1 MITIKVISR
10 MKHRCIL
17 ALLLVIMGA
26 CRKSTAP
33 AGGSSQHDKIQ
44 LTVTAPETGYIYL
57 DGAYTGVQ
65 APGSIAVTSGKHV
78 VGVAL
83 RNSWQYLRK
92 ESNVTAAAT
101 MNFTAADKPAPKV
114 WKALW
119 IGLYET
125 KGITSSGECSTH
137 FSQADLNMGY
147 DFFQWSLRQHFEKY
161 AYNTIHW
168 ETVRK
173 DITLPVTLTRSPGG
187 NFTVE
192 PSAIA
197 ALMPEIRPGAY
208 DCVFVFW
215 RESEGICSFKS
226 NYFGLA
232 WTNPLRESIKTG
244 YVTIKFDA
252 AASLADR
259 ISYYKTNDPGVWL
272 HEWLHTVGENFYQDK
287 GLQLPRKA
295 GDGLT
300 VHAAE
305 MYNYVFPWMDWYR
318 DFMAGTVVNTGGTP
332 LYLGIGPE
340 AMLGCSLREKAA
352 ATCQD

>member
-1 MITIKVISR
+1 
-10 MKHRCIL
+10 MKHRCIMT
-17 ALLLVIMGA
+17 LLLVILGA
-26 CRKSTAP
+26 CKKSTAP
-33 AGGSSQHDKIQ
+33 DGGSHQNDKIQ
-44 LTVTAPETGYIYL
+44 LAVTAPETGYIYL

-65 APGSIAVTSGKHV
+65 APGNIAVTAGKHI

-101 MNFTAADKPAPKV
+101 LNFTTADQPAPKV

-125 KGITSSGECSTH
+125 KGISATGDCSTH
-137 FSQADLNMGY
+137 FSQAELNMGY
-147 DFFQWSLRQHFEKY
+147 DFFQWSIQQHFEKY

-168 ETVRK
+168 DVTRK
-173 DITLPVTLTRSPGG
+173 DITQAVPLTRGANG

-192 PSAIA
+192 PSTIA
-197 ALMPEIRPGAY
+197 ALMPEIQPGAY

-215 RESEGICSFKS
+215 RESEGACSFKS

-232 WTNPLRESIKTG
+232 WTNPLKENIKTG
-244 YVTIKFDA
+244 YVTVKFDA
-252 AASLADR
+252 GASLADR
-259 ISYYKTNDPGVWL
+259 INYYKTTDPGVWL

-287 GLQLPRKA
+287 GLQLPAKA
-295 GDGLT
+295 GDGLV

-318 DFMAGTVVNTGGTP
+318 DFMAGSVVNASGSP
-332 LYLGIGPE
+332 RYLGIGPE
-340 AMLGCSLREKAA
+340 AFLGCSVREKATN
-352 ATCQD
+352 TCKD